1 MLYQGLS
8 SLLVQIGRFLG
19 GLFFLSG
26 RKKERKKTHRH
37 TQLQYLLGAWGQ
49 KIEGGLVLVMTFGIR
64 SVPRLR
70 NLRKGLQ
77 FHLSLDF

>member
-19 GLFFLSG
+19 GLFFLSE

-37 TQLQYLLGAWGQ
+37 TQLQYLLGAWRQ